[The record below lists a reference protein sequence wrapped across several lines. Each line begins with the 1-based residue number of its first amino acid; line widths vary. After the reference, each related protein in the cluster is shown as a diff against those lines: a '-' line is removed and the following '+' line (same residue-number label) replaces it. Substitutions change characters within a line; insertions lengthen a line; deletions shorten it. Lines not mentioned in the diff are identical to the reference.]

1 MDQVQSD
8 IGPHCS
14 SKRLLKHFSGRQ
26 KQTMCFMIGAL
37 VVQKCLLRRFLRA
50 DKQIFLGEIKICR
63 LKKAVIMFH
72 QYQPQI
78 SPNLCLYLRYKFEL
92 FICTEMSPR

>member
-1 MDQVQSD
+1 MDQEQSD

-26 KQTMCFMIGAL
+26 MQTICVIFGAL

-50 DKQIFLGEIKICR
+50 DKQIFLGEKKNCR
-63 LKKAVIMFH
+63 LKKSCDNVSSI
-72 QYQPQI
+72 PT
-78 SPNLCLYLRYKFEL
+78 SDLPKFVSI
-92 FICTEMSPR
+92 FKV